1 MPTRRKQNPQSLKQ
15 TVSTAI
21 TKIVWRVAIYIRLSK
36 DDGNDE
42 SYSVKNQRE
51 RLNDTLEQ
59 LMLDEDGI
67 EFVGYYIDDGFTGV
81 DSDRDDFQRLLT
93 DIHNGK
99 VNCVLVKD
107 LSRLSRND
115 WECKYYL
122 QMLFVKMNVRF
133 ISLELPKLDSFKRPE
148 GVYELDVSFQS
159 MYNEN
164 HCRETSIKVRGT
176 LDKKREKGQFIGAF
190 APYGYLKDP
199 EDYHHL
205 VVNPETAPVV
215 KDIFRWYMEGMSK
228 SAITPSD
235 IPANLGYI
243 DMNSLSELYDSE
255 GYDFLDVYT
264 HTPEEA
270 KELME
275 TIKNLPEVKGKTF
288 TFNLNSEDFD
298 LVSTPLSSFGSMV
311 DTTVFILTIIGVL
324 IVVLLLVL
332 WTRGRKKEI
341 GILLAVGRSKVEI
354 VGQFLTENILITFL
368 SMIVSAGLSITF
380 ADKIGA
386 YIIQKAGE
394 STTDLTISIATSDM
408 VMVYSIGLAL
418 VCFSVLVAS
427 YTVIRLN
434 PKDILSKMD

>member
-1 MPTRRKQNPQSLKQ
+1 MNFFNRALKYCWRQRLRSLLLLLTFTLLSTTVLIAISSEKAVEQGTKQIKE
-15 TVSTAI
+15 TVGASVRIELDTNNQANYGSAEDFGNGASGYTYNGDFI
-21 TKIVWRVAIYIRLSK
+21 TEKIVDKISKLENVIGYNAKSSEGYWGVPKSFSPFPAMVTEGLATPYQAVLNSSLDTRFLNGTYKLEEGRHIKADDSYVALISKELADKNNLSV
-36 DDGNDE
+36 G
-42 SYSVKNQRE
+42 
-51 RLNDTLEQ
+51 DT
-59 LMLDEDGI
+59 I
-67 EFVGYYIDDGFTGV
+67 EFITE
-81 DSDRDDFQRLLT
+81 T
-93 DIHNGK
+93 DI
-99 VNCVLVKD
+99 D
-107 LSRLSRND
+107 ITD
-115 WECKYYL
+115 TT
-122 QMLFVKMNVRF
+122 
-133 ISLELPKLDSFKRPE
+133 FKII
-148 GVYELDVSFQS
+148 GIFS
-159 MYNEN
+159 
-164 HCRETSIKVRGT
+164 GT
-176 LDKKREKGQFIGAF
+176 
-190 APYGYLKDP
+190 
-199 EDYHHL
+199 
-205 VVNPETAPVV
+205 
-215 KDIFRWYMEGMSK
+215 EGMSK

-243 DMNSLSELYDSE
+243 DMNSLSDLYDSE

-311 DTTVFILTIIGVL
+311 DTTVFVFTIIGVL

-368 SMIVSAGLSITF
+368 SMIVSAGLSIIF

-427 YTVIRLN
+427 YTVIRLK

>member
-1 MPTRRKQNPQSLKQ
+1 MNFFKRALKYCWRQRLRSLLLLLTFTLLSTTVLIAISSEKAVEQGTKQIKE
-15 TVSTAI
+15 TVGASVRIELDTNNQANYGSAEDFGNGASGYTYNGDFI
-21 TKIVWRVAIYIRLSK
+21 TEKIVDKISKLENVIGYNAKSSEGYWGVPKSFSPFPAMVTEGLATPYQAVLNSSLDTRFLNGTYKLEEGRHIKADDSYVALISKELADKNNLSV
-36 DDGNDE
+36 G
-42 SYSVKNQRE
+42 
-51 RLNDTLEQ
+51 DT
-59 LMLDEDGI
+59 I
-67 EFVGYYIDDGFTGV
+67 EFITE
-81 DSDRDDFQRLLT
+81 T
-93 DIHNGK
+93 DI
-99 VNCVLVKD
+99 D
-107 LSRLSRND
+107 ITD
-115 WECKYYL
+115 TT
-122 QMLFVKMNVRF
+122 
-133 ISLELPKLDSFKRPE
+133 FKII
-148 GVYELDVSFQS
+148 GIFS
-159 MYNEN
+159 
-164 HCRETSIKVRGT
+164 GT
-176 LDKKREKGQFIGAF
+176 
-190 APYGYLKDP
+190 
-199 EDYHHL
+199 
-205 VVNPETAPVV
+205 
-215 KDIFRWYMEGMSK
+215 EGMSK

-288 TFNLNSEDFD
+288 TFDLNSEDFD

-311 DTTVFILTIIGVL
+311 DTTVFVLTIIGVL
-324 IVVLLLVL
+324 IVVLLLLL

-368 SMIVSAGLSITF
+368 SIIVSAGLSITF

-394 STTDLTISIATSDM
+394 SATDLTISIATSDM

-418 VCFSVLVAS
+418 VCFSVLIAS

>member
-1 MPTRRKQNPQSLKQ
+1 MNFFNRALKYCWRQRLRSFLLLLTFTLLLTTVLIAISSEKAVEQGTKQIKE
-15 TVSTAI
+15 TVGASVRIELDTNNQANYGSAEDFGNGASGYTYNGDFI
-21 TKIVWRVAIYIRLSK
+21 TEKIVDKISKLENVIGYNAKSSEGYWGVPKSFSPFPAMVTEGLATPYQAVLNSSLDTRFLNGTYKLEEGRHIKADDSYVALISKELADKNNLSV
-36 DDGNDE
+36 G
-42 SYSVKNQRE
+42 
-51 RLNDTLEQ
+51 DT
-59 LMLDEDGI
+59 I
-67 EFVGYYIDDGFTGV
+67 EFITE
-81 DSDRDDFQRLLT
+81 T
-93 DIHNGK
+93 DI
-99 VNCVLVKD
+99 D
-107 LSRLSRND
+107 ITD
-115 WECKYYL
+115 TT
-122 QMLFVKMNVRF
+122 
-133 ISLELPKLDSFKRPE
+133 FKII
-148 GVYELDVSFQS
+148 GIFS
-159 MYNEN
+159 
-164 HCRETSIKVRGT
+164 GT
-176 LDKKREKGQFIGAF
+176 
-190 APYGYLKDP
+190 
-199 EDYHHL
+199 
-205 VVNPETAPVV
+205 
-215 KDIFRWYMEGMSK
+215 EGMSK

-235 IPANLGYI
+235 IPANLGYV

>member
-1 MPTRRKQNPQSLKQ
+1 MNFFNRALKYCWRQRLRSLLLLLTFTLLSTTVLIAISSEKAVEQGKKQIKE
-15 TVSTAI
+15 TVGASVRIELDTNNQANYGSAEDFGNGASGYTYNGDFI
-21 TKIVWRVAIYIRLSK
+21 TEKIVDKISKLENVIGYNAKSSEGYWGVPKSFSPFPAMVTEGLATPYQAVLNSSLDTRFLNGTYKLEEGRHIKADDSYVALISKELADKNNLSV
-36 DDGNDE
+36 G
-42 SYSVKNQRE
+42 
-51 RLNDTLEQ
+51 DT
-59 LMLDEDGI
+59 I
-67 EFVGYYIDDGFTGV
+67 EFITE
-81 DSDRDDFQRLLT
+81 T
-93 DIHNGK
+93 DI
-99 VNCVLVKD
+99 D
-107 LSRLSRND
+107 ITD
-115 WECKYYL
+115 TT
-122 QMLFVKMNVRF
+122 
-133 ISLELPKLDSFKRPE
+133 FKII
-148 GVYELDVSFQS
+148 GIFS
-159 MYNEN
+159 
-164 HCRETSIKVRGT
+164 GT
-176 LDKKREKGQFIGAF
+176 
-190 APYGYLKDP
+190 
-199 EDYHHL
+199 
-205 VVNPETAPVV
+205 
-215 KDIFRWYMEGMSK
+215 EGMSK

-311 DTTVFILTIIGVL
+311 DTTVFVLTIIGVL
-324 IVVLLLVL
+324 IVVLLLLL

-368 SMIVSAGLSITF
+368 SIIVSAGLSITF

-394 STTDLTISIATSDM
+394 SATDLTISIATSDM

-418 VCFSVLVAS
+418 VCFSVLIAS

>member
-1 MPTRRKQNPQSLKQ
+1 MNFFNRALKYCWRQRLRSFLLLLTFTLLSTTVLIAISSEKAVEQGTKQIKE
-15 TVSTAI
+15 TVGASVRIELDTNNQANYGSAEDFGNGASGYTYNGDFI
-21 TKIVWRVAIYIRLSK
+21 TEKIVDKISKLENVIGYNAKSSEGYWGVPKSFSPFPAMVTEGLATPYQAVLNSSLDTRFLNGTYKLEEGRHIKADDSYVALISKELADKNNLSVG
-36 DDGNDE
+36 DN
-42 SYSVKNQRE
+42 
-51 RLNDTLEQ
+51 
-59 LMLDEDGI
+59 I
-67 EFVGYYIDDGFTGV
+67 EFITE
-81 DSDRDDFQRLLT
+81 T
-93 DIHNGK
+93 DI
-99 VNCVLVKD
+99 D
-107 LSRLSRND
+107 ITD
-115 WECKYYL
+115 TT
-122 QMLFVKMNVRF
+122 
-133 ISLELPKLDSFKRPE
+133 FKII
-148 GVYELDVSFQS
+148 GIFS
-159 MYNEN
+159 
-164 HCRETSIKVRGT
+164 GT
-176 LDKKREKGQFIGAF
+176 
-190 APYGYLKDP
+190 
-199 EDYHHL
+199 
-205 VVNPETAPVV
+205 
-215 KDIFRWYMEGMSK
+215 EGMSK

-311 DTTVFILTIIGVL
+311 DTTVFVLTIIGVL

-394 STTDLTISIATSDM
+394 SATDLTISIATSDM
-408 VMVYSIGLAL
+408 IMVYSIGLAL
-418 VCFSVLVAS
+418 VCFSVLIAS

>member
-1 MPTRRKQNPQSLKQ
+1 MNFFKRALKYCWRQRLRSLLLLLTFTLLSTTVLIAISSEKAVEQGTKQIKE
-15 TVSTAI
+15 TVGASVRIELDTNNQANYGSAEDFGNGASGYTYNGDFI
-21 TKIVWRVAIYIRLSK
+21 TEKIVDKISKLENVIGYNAKSSEGYWGVPKSFSPFPAMVTEGLATPYQAVLNSSLDTRFLNGTYKLEEGRHIKADDSYVALISKELADKNNLSV
-36 DDGNDE
+36 G
-42 SYSVKNQRE
+42 
-51 RLNDTLEQ
+51 DT
-59 LMLDEDGI
+59 I
-67 EFVGYYIDDGFTGV
+67 EFITE
-81 DSDRDDFQRLLT
+81 T
-93 DIHNGK
+93 DI
-99 VNCVLVKD
+99 D
-107 LSRLSRND
+107 ITD
-115 WECKYYL
+115 TT
-122 QMLFVKMNVRF
+122 
-133 ISLELPKLDSFKRPE
+133 FKII
-148 GVYELDVSFQS
+148 GIFS
-159 MYNEN
+159 
-164 HCRETSIKVRGT
+164 GT
-176 LDKKREKGQFIGAF
+176 
-190 APYGYLKDP
+190 
-199 EDYHHL
+199 
-205 VVNPETAPVV
+205 
-215 KDIFRWYMEGMSK
+215 EGMSK

-311 DTTVFILTIIGVL
+311 DTTVFVLTIIGVL
-324 IVVLLLVL
+324 IVVLLLLL

-368 SMIVSAGLSITF
+368 SIIVSAGLSITF

-394 STTDLTISIATSDM
+394 SATDLTISIATSDM

-418 VCFSVLVAS
+418 VCFSVLIAS

>member
-1 MPTRRKQNPQSLKQ
+1 MNFFNRALKYCWRQRLRSFLLLLTFTLLSTTVLIAISSEKAVEQGTKQIKE
-15 TVSTAI
+15 TVGASVRIELDTNNQANYGSAEDFGNGASGYTYNGDFI
-21 TKIVWRVAIYIRLSK
+21 TEKIVDKISKLENVIGYNAKSSEGYWGVPKSFSPFPAMVTEGLATPYQAVLNSSLDTRFLNGTYKLEEGRHIKADDSYVALISKELAGKNNLSV
-36 DDGNDE
+36 G
-42 SYSVKNQRE
+42 
-51 RLNDTLEQ
+51 DT
-59 LMLDEDGI
+59 I
-67 EFVGYYIDDGFTGV
+67 EFITE
-81 DSDRDDFQRLLT
+81 T
-93 DIHNGK
+93 DI
-99 VNCVLVKD
+99 D
-107 LSRLSRND
+107 ITD
-115 WECKYYL
+115 TT
-122 QMLFVKMNVRF
+122 
-133 ISLELPKLDSFKRPE
+133 FKII
-148 GVYELDVSFQS
+148 GIFS
-159 MYNEN
+159 
-164 HCRETSIKVRGT
+164 GT
-176 LDKKREKGQFIGAF
+176 
-190 APYGYLKDP
+190 
-199 EDYHHL
+199 
-205 VVNPETAPVV
+205 
-215 KDIFRWYMEGMSK
+215 EGMSK

-311 DTTVFILTIIGVL
+311 DTTVFVLTIIGVL

-368 SMIVSAGLSITF
+368 SIIVSAGLSITF

-394 STTDLTISIATSDM
+394 SATDLTISIATSDM
-408 VMVYSIGLAL
+408 AMVYSIGLAL
-418 VCFSVLVAS
+418 VCFSVLIAS

>member
-1 MPTRRKQNPQSLKQ
+1 MNFINRALKYCWRQRLRNLLLLLTFTLLSTTVLIAISSEKAVEQGTKQIKE
-15 TVSTAI
+15 TVGASVRIELDTNNQANYGSAEDFGNGASGYTYNGDFI
-21 TKIVWRVAIYIRLSK
+21 TEKIVDKISKLENVIGYNAKSSEGYWGVPKSFSPFPAMVTEGLATPYQAVLNSSLDTRFLNGTYKLEEGRHIKADDSYVALISKELADKNNLSVG
-36 DDGNDE
+36 DN
-42 SYSVKNQRE
+42 
-51 RLNDTLEQ
+51 
-59 LMLDEDGI
+59 I
-67 EFVGYYIDDGFTGV
+67 EFITE
-81 DSDRDDFQRLLT
+81 T
-93 DIHNGK
+93 DI
-99 VNCVLVKD
+99 D
-107 LSRLSRND
+107 ITD
-115 WECKYYL
+115 TT
-122 QMLFVKMNVRF
+122 
-133 ISLELPKLDSFKRPE
+133 FKIIGIFSGTE
-148 GVYELDVSFQS
+148 G
-159 MYNEN
+159 
-164 HCRETSIKVRGT
+164 T
-176 LDKKREKGQFIGAF
+176 
-190 APYGYLKDP
+190 
-199 EDYHHL
+199 
-205 VVNPETAPVV
+205 
-215 KDIFRWYMEGMSK
+215 SK

-311 DTTVFILTIIGVL
+311 DTTVFVLTLIGVF
-324 IVVLLLVL
+324 IVGLLLVL
-332 WTRGRKKEI
+332 WTRERKKEI
-341 GILLAVGRSKVEI
+341 GILLAVGRCKVEI

-394 STTDLTISIATSDM
+394 SATDLTVSIATSDM
-408 VMVYSIGLAL
+408 VMVYSIGLVL
-418 VCFSVLVAS
+418 VCFSMLVAS

>member
-1 MPTRRKQNPQSLKQ
+1 MNFFNRALKYCWRQRLRSFLLLLTFTLLSTTVLIAISSEKAVEQGTKQIKE
-15 TVSTAI
+15 TVGASVRIELDTNNQANYGSAEDFGNGASGYTYNGDFI
-21 TKIVWRVAIYIRLSK
+21 TEKIVDKISKLENVIEYNAKSSEGYWGVPKSFSPFPAMVTEGLATPYQAVLNSSLDTRFLNGTYKLEEGRHIKADDSYVALISKELADKNNLSV
-36 DDGNDE
+36 G
-42 SYSVKNQRE
+42 
-51 RLNDTLEQ
+51 DT
-59 LMLDEDGI
+59 I
-67 EFVGYYIDDGFTGV
+67 EFITE
-81 DSDRDDFQRLLT
+81 T
-93 DIHNGK
+93 DI
-99 VNCVLVKD
+99 D
-107 LSRLSRND
+107 ITD
-115 WECKYYL
+115 TT
-122 QMLFVKMNVRF
+122 
-133 ISLELPKLDSFKRPE
+133 FKII
-148 GVYELDVSFQS
+148 GIFS
-159 MYNEN
+159 
-164 HCRETSIKVRGT
+164 GT
-176 LDKKREKGQFIGAF
+176 
-190 APYGYLKDP
+190 
-199 EDYHHL
+199 
-205 VVNPETAPVV
+205 
-215 KDIFRWYMEGMSK
+215 EGMSK

-311 DTTVFILTIIGVL
+311 DTTVFVLTIIGVL

-368 SMIVSAGLSITF
+368 SIIVSAGLSITF

-394 STTDLTISIATSDM
+394 SATDLTISIATSDM
-408 VMVYSIGLAL
+408 AMVYSIGLAL
-418 VCFSVLVAS
+418 VCFSVLIAS

>member
-1 MPTRRKQNPQSLKQ
+1 MNFFKRALKYCWRQRLRSLLLLLTFTLLSTTVLIAISSEKAVEQGTKQIKE
-15 TVSTAI
+15 TVGASVRIELDTNNQANYGSAEDFGNGASGYTYNGDFI
-21 TKIVWRVAIYIRLSK
+21 TEKIVDKISKLENVIGYNAKSSEGYWGIPKSFSPFPAMVTEGLATPYQAVLNSSLDTRFLNGTYKLEEGRHIKADDSYVALISKELADKNNLSVG
-36 DDGNDE
+36 DN
-42 SYSVKNQRE
+42 
-51 RLNDTLEQ
+51 
-59 LMLDEDGI
+59 I
-67 EFVGYYIDDGFTGV
+67 EFITETDV
-81 DSDRDDFQRLLT
+81 DIT
-93 DIHNGK
+93 DTT
-99 VNCVLVKD
+99 
-107 LSRLSRND
+107 
-115 WECKYYL
+115 
-122 QMLFVKMNVRF
+122 
-133 ISLELPKLDSFKRPE
+133 FKII
-148 GVYELDVSFQS
+148 GIFS
-159 MYNEN
+159 
-164 HCRETSIKVRGT
+164 GT
-176 LDKKREKGQFIGAF
+176 
-190 APYGYLKDP
+190 
-199 EDYHHL
+199 
-205 VVNPETAPVV
+205 
-215 KDIFRWYMEGMSK
+215 EGMSK

-311 DTTVFILTIIGVL
+311 DTTVLVITLIGVF
-324 IVVLLLVL
+324 IVILLLVL

-341 GILLAVGRSKVEI
+341 GILLAVGRSKAEI
-354 VGQFLTENILITFL
+354 IGQFLTENIVVTFL
-368 SMIVSAGLSITF
+368 SMIVSACLSITF

-394 STTDLTISIATSDM
+394 SATDLTVSIATSDM
-408 VMVYSIGLAL
+408 VMVYSIGLVL

>member
-1 MPTRRKQNPQSLKQ
+1 MNFFNRALKYCWRQRLRSLLLLLTFTLLSTTVLIAISSEKAVEQGTKQIKE
-15 TVSTAI
+15 TVGASVRIELDTNNQANYGSAEDFGNGASGYTYNGDFI
-21 TKIVWRVAIYIRLSK
+21 TEKIVDKISKLENVIGYNAKSSEGYWGVPKSFSPFPAMVTEGLATPYQAVLNSSLDTRFLNGTYKLEEGRRIKADDSYVALISKELADKNNLSV
-36 DDGNDE
+36 G
-42 SYSVKNQRE
+42 
-51 RLNDTLEQ
+51 DT
-59 LMLDEDGI
+59 I
-67 EFVGYYIDDGFTGV
+67 EFITE
-81 DSDRDDFQRLLT
+81 T
-93 DIHNGK
+93 DI
-99 VNCVLVKD
+99 D
-107 LSRLSRND
+107 ITD
-115 WECKYYL
+115 TT
-122 QMLFVKMNVRF
+122 
-133 ISLELPKLDSFKRPE
+133 FKII
-148 GVYELDVSFQS
+148 GIFS
-159 MYNEN
+159 
-164 HCRETSIKVRGT
+164 GT
-176 LDKKREKGQFIGAF
+176 
-190 APYGYLKDP
+190 
-199 EDYHHL
+199 
-205 VVNPETAPVV
+205 
-215 KDIFRWYMEGMSK
+215 EGMSK

-311 DTTVFILTIIGVL
+311 DTTVFVLTIIGVL
-324 IVVLLLVL
+324 IVVLLLLL

-368 SMIVSAGLSITF
+368 SIIVSAGLSITF

-394 STTDLTISIATSDM
+394 SATDLTISIATSDM

-418 VCFSVLVAS
+418 VCFSVLIAS

>member
-1 MPTRRKQNPQSLKQ
+1 MNFFNRALKYCWRQRLRSFLLLLTFTLLLTTVLIAISSEKAVEQGTKQIKE
-15 TVSTAI
+15 TVGASVRIELDTNNQANYGSAEDFGNGASGYTYNGDFI
-21 TKIVWRVAIYIRLSK
+21 TEKIVDKISKLENVIGYNAKSSEGYWGVPKSFSPFPAMVTEGLATPYQAVLNSSLDTRFLNGTYKLEEGRHIKADDSYVALISKELADKNNLSV
-36 DDGNDE
+36 G
-42 SYSVKNQRE
+42 
-51 RLNDTLEQ
+51 DT
-59 LMLDEDGI
+59 I
-67 EFVGYYIDDGFTGV
+67 EFITE
-81 DSDRDDFQRLLT
+81 T
-93 DIHNGK
+93 DI
-99 VNCVLVKD
+99 D
-107 LSRLSRND
+107 ITD
-115 WECKYYL
+115 TT
-122 QMLFVKMNVRF
+122 
-133 ISLELPKLDSFKRPE
+133 FKII
-148 GVYELDVSFQS
+148 GIFS
-159 MYNEN
+159 
-164 HCRETSIKVRGT
+164 GT
-176 LDKKREKGQFIGAF
+176 
-190 APYGYLKDP
+190 
-199 EDYHHL
+199 
-205 VVNPETAPVV
+205 
-215 KDIFRWYMEGMSK
+215 EGMSK

-354 VGQFLTENILITFL
+354 VGQFLTENILITLL

>member
-1 MPTRRKQNPQSLKQ
+1 MNFFNRALKYCWRQRLRSFLLLLTFTLLLTTVLIAISSEKAVEQGTKQIKE
-15 TVSTAI
+15 TVGASVRIELDTNNQANYGSAEDFGNGASGYTYNGDFI
-21 TKIVWRVAIYIRLSK
+21 TEKIVDKISKLENVIGYNAKSSEGYWGVPKSFSPFPAMVTEGLATPYQAVLNSSLDTRFLNGTYKLEEGRHIKADDSYVALISKELADKNNLSV
-36 DDGNDE
+36 G
-42 SYSVKNQRE
+42 
-51 RLNDTLEQ
+51 DT
-59 LMLDEDGI
+59 I
-67 EFVGYYIDDGFTGV
+67 EFITE
-81 DSDRDDFQRLLT
+81 T
-93 DIHNGK
+93 DI
-99 VNCVLVKD
+99 D
-107 LSRLSRND
+107 ITD
-115 WECKYYL
+115 TT
-122 QMLFVKMNVRF
+122 
-133 ISLELPKLDSFKRPE
+133 FKII
-148 GVYELDVSFQS
+148 GIFS
-159 MYNEN
+159 
-164 HCRETSIKVRGT
+164 GT
-176 LDKKREKGQFIGAF
+176 
-190 APYGYLKDP
+190 
-199 EDYHHL
+199 
-205 VVNPETAPVV
+205 
-215 KDIFRWYMEGMSK
+215 EGMSK

-368 SMIVSAGLSITF
+368 SMIVSAGVSITF

>member
-1 MPTRRKQNPQSLKQ
+1 MNFFNRALKYCWRQRLRSFLPLLTFTLLLTTVLIAISSEKAVEQGTKQIKE
-15 TVSTAI
+15 TVGASVRIELDTNNQANYGSAEDFGNGASGYTYNGDFI
-21 TKIVWRVAIYIRLSK
+21 TEKIVDKISKLENVIGYNAKSSEGYWGVPKSFSPFPAMVTEGLATPYQAVLNSSLDTRFLNGTYKLEEGRHIKADDSYVALISKELADKNNLSV
-36 DDGNDE
+36 G
-42 SYSVKNQRE
+42 
-51 RLNDTLEQ
+51 DT
-59 LMLDEDGI
+59 I
-67 EFVGYYIDDGFTGV
+67 EFITE
-81 DSDRDDFQRLLT
+81 T
-93 DIHNGK
+93 DI
-99 VNCVLVKD
+99 D
-107 LSRLSRND
+107 ITD
-115 WECKYYL
+115 TT
-122 QMLFVKMNVRF
+122 
-133 ISLELPKLDSFKRPE
+133 FKII
-148 GVYELDVSFQS
+148 GIFS
-159 MYNEN
+159 
-164 HCRETSIKVRGT
+164 GT
-176 LDKKREKGQFIGAF
+176 
-190 APYGYLKDP
+190 
-199 EDYHHL
+199 
-205 VVNPETAPVV
+205 
-215 KDIFRWYMEGMSK
+215 EGMSK

>member
-1 MPTRRKQNPQSLKQ
+1 MNFFNRALKYCWRQRLRSFLLLLTFTLLLTTVLIAISSEKAVEQGTKQIKE
-15 TVSTAI
+15 TVGASVRIELDTNNQANYGSAEDFGNGASGYTYNGDFI
-21 TKIVWRVAIYIRLSK
+21 TEKIVDKISKLENVIGYNAKSSEGYWGVPKSFSPFPAMVTEGLATPYQAVLNSSLDTRFLNGTYKLEEGRHIKADDSYVALISKELADKNNLSV
-36 DDGNDE
+36 G
-42 SYSVKNQRE
+42 
-51 RLNDTLEQ
+51 DT
-59 LMLDEDGI
+59 I
-67 EFVGYYIDDGFTGV
+67 EFITE
-81 DSDRDDFQRLLT
+81 T
-93 DIHNGK
+93 DI
-99 VNCVLVKD
+99 D
-107 LSRLSRND
+107 ITD
-115 WECKYYL
+115 TT
-122 QMLFVKMNVRF
+122 
-133 ISLELPKLDSFKRPE
+133 FKII
-148 GVYELDVSFQS
+148 GIFS
-159 MYNEN
+159 
-164 HCRETSIKVRGT
+164 GT
-176 LDKKREKGQFIGAF
+176 
-190 APYGYLKDP
+190 
-199 EDYHHL
+199 
-205 VVNPETAPVV
+205 
-215 KDIFRWYMEGMSK
+215 EGMSK

-235 IPANLGYI
+235 IPANLGSI

>member
-1 MPTRRKQNPQSLKQ
+1 MNFFNRALKYCWRQRLRSLLLLLTFTLLSTTVLIAISSEKAVEQGTKQIKE
-15 TVSTAI
+15 TVGASVRIELDTNNQANYGSAEDFGNGASGYTYNGDFI
-21 TKIVWRVAIYIRLSK
+21 TEKIVDKISKLENVIGYNAKSSEGYWGVPKSFSPFPAMVTEGLATPYQAVLNSSLDTRFLNGTYKLEEGRHIKADDSYVALISKELADKNNLSV
-36 DDGNDE
+36 G
-42 SYSVKNQRE
+42 
-51 RLNDTLEQ
+51 DT
-59 LMLDEDGI
+59 I
-67 EFVGYYIDDGFTGV
+67 EFITE
-81 DSDRDDFQRLLT
+81 T
-93 DIHNGK
+93 DI
-99 VNCVLVKD
+99 D
-107 LSRLSRND
+107 ITD
-115 WECKYYL
+115 TT
-122 QMLFVKMNVRF
+122 
-133 ISLELPKLDSFKRPE
+133 FKII
-148 GVYELDVSFQS
+148 GIFS
-159 MYNEN
+159 
-164 HCRETSIKVRGT
+164 GT
-176 LDKKREKGQFIGAF
+176 
-190 APYGYLKDP
+190 
-199 EDYHHL
+199 
-205 VVNPETAPVV
+205 
-215 KDIFRWYMEGMSK
+215 EGMSK

-311 DTTVFILTIIGVL
+311 DTTVFVLTIIGVL
-324 IVVLLLVL
+324 IVVLLLLL

-368 SMIVSAGLSITF
+368 SIIVSAGVSITF

-394 STTDLTISIATSDM
+394 SATDLTISIATSDM

-418 VCFSVLVAS
+418 VCFSVLIAS

-434 PKDILSKMD
+434 PKDILFKMD

>member
-1 MPTRRKQNPQSLKQ
+1 MNFFNRALKYCWRQRLRSLLLLLTFTLLSTTVLIAISSEKAVEQGTKQIKE
-15 TVSTAI
+15 TVGASVRIELDTNNQANYGSAEDFGNGASGYTYNGDFI
-21 TKIVWRVAIYIRLSK
+21 TEKIVDKISKLENVIGYNAKSSEGYWGVPKSFSPFPAMVTEGLATPYQAVLNSSLDTRFLNGTYKLEEGRHIKADDSYVALISKELADKNNLSV
-36 DDGNDE
+36 G
-42 SYSVKNQRE
+42 
-51 RLNDTLEQ
+51 DT
-59 LMLDEDGI
+59 I
-67 EFVGYYIDDGFTGV
+67 EFITE
-81 DSDRDDFQRLLT
+81 T
-93 DIHNGK
+93 DI
-99 VNCVLVKD
+99 D
-107 LSRLSRND
+107 ITD
-115 WECKYYL
+115 TT
-122 QMLFVKMNVRF
+122 
-133 ISLELPKLDSFKRPE
+133 FKII
-148 GVYELDVSFQS
+148 GIFS
-159 MYNEN
+159 
-164 HCRETSIKVRGT
+164 GT
-176 LDKKREKGQFIGAF
+176 
-190 APYGYLKDP
+190 
-199 EDYHHL
+199 
-205 VVNPETAPVV
+205 
-215 KDIFRWYMEGMSK
+215 EGMSK

-243 DMNSLSELYDSE
+243 DMNSLSEFYDSE

-311 DTTVFILTIIGVL
+311 DTTVFVLTIIGVL
-324 IVVLLLVL
+324 IVVLLLLL

-368 SMIVSAGLSITF
+368 SIIVSAGLSITF

-394 STTDLTISIATSDM
+394 SATDLTISIATSDM

-418 VCFSVLVAS
+418 VCFSVLIAS

>member
-1 MPTRRKQNPQSLKQ
+1 MNFFNRALKYCWRQRLRSFLLLLTFTLLSTTVLIAISSEKAVEQGTKQIKE
-15 TVSTAI
+15 TVGASVRIELDTNNQANYGSAEDFGNGASGYTYNGDFI
-21 TKIVWRVAIYIRLSK
+21 TEKIVDKISKLEHVIGYNAKSSEGYWGVPKSFSPFPAMVTEGLATPYQAVLNSSLDTRFLNGTYKLEEGRHIKADDSYVALISKELADKNNLSV
-36 DDGNDE
+36 G
-42 SYSVKNQRE
+42 
-51 RLNDTLEQ
+51 DT
-59 LMLDEDGI
+59 I
-67 EFVGYYIDDGFTGV
+67 EFITE
-81 DSDRDDFQRLLT
+81 T
-93 DIHNGK
+93 DI
-99 VNCVLVKD
+99 D
-107 LSRLSRND
+107 ITD
-115 WECKYYL
+115 TT
-122 QMLFVKMNVRF
+122 
-133 ISLELPKLDSFKRPE
+133 FKII
-148 GVYELDVSFQS
+148 GIFS
-159 MYNEN
+159 
-164 HCRETSIKVRGT
+164 GT
-176 LDKKREKGQFIGAF
+176 
-190 APYGYLKDP
+190 
-199 EDYHHL
+199 
-205 VVNPETAPVV
+205 
-215 KDIFRWYMEGMSK
+215 EGMSK

-311 DTTVFILTIIGVL
+311 DTTVFVLTIIGVL

-368 SMIVSAGLSITF
+368 SMIVSTGLSITF
-380 ADKIGA
+380 ADKIGT

-394 STTDLTISIATSDM
+394 RATDLIVSIAISDM
-408 VMVYSIGLAL
+408 VIVYSIGLVL
-418 VCFSVLVAS
+418 VCFSTLVAS

-434 PKDILSKMD
+434 PKDILSQMD

>member
-1 MPTRRKQNPQSLKQ
+1 MNFFNRALKYCWRQRLRSLLLLLTFTLLSTTVLIAISSEKAVEQGTKQIKE
-15 TVSTAI
+15 TVGASVRIELDTNNQANYGSAEDFGNGASGYTYNGDFI
-21 TKIVWRVAIYIRLSK
+21 TEKIVDKISKLENVIGYNAKSSEGYWGVPKSFSPFPAMVTEGLATPYQAVLNSSLDTRFLNGTYKLEEGRHIKADDSYVALISKELADKNNLSV
-36 DDGNDE
+36 G
-42 SYSVKNQRE
+42 
-51 RLNDTLEQ
+51 DT
-59 LMLDEDGI
+59 I
-67 EFVGYYIDDGFTGV
+67 EFITE
-81 DSDRDDFQRLLT
+81 T
-93 DIHNGK
+93 DI
-99 VNCVLVKD
+99 D
-107 LSRLSRND
+107 ITD
-115 WECKYYL
+115 TT
-122 QMLFVKMNVRF
+122 
-133 ISLELPKLDSFKRPE
+133 FKII
-148 GVYELDVSFQS
+148 GIFS
-159 MYNEN
+159 
-164 HCRETSIKVRGT
+164 GT
-176 LDKKREKGQFIGAF
+176 
-190 APYGYLKDP
+190 
-199 EDYHHL
+199 
-205 VVNPETAPVV
+205 
-215 KDIFRWYMEGMSK
+215 EGMSK

-311 DTTVFILTIIGVL
+311 DTTVFVLTIIGVL
-324 IVVLLLVL
+324 IVVLLLLL

-368 SMIVSAGLSITF
+368 SIIVSAGLSITF

-394 STTDLTISIATSDM
+394 SATDLTISIATSDM

-418 VCFSVLVAS
+418 VCFSALIAS

>member
-1 MPTRRKQNPQSLKQ
+1 MNFFNRALKYCWSQRLRSLLLLLTFTLLSTTVLIAISSEKAVEQGTKQIKE
-15 TVSTAI
+15 TVGASVRIELDTNNQANYGSAEDFGNGASGYTYNGDFI
-21 TKIVWRVAIYIRLSK
+21 TEKIVDKISKLENVIGYNAKSSEGYWGVPKSFSPFPAMVTEGLATPYQAVLNSSLDTRFLNGTYKLEEGRHIKADDSYVALISKELADKNNLSVG
-36 DDGNDE
+36 DN
-42 SYSVKNQRE
+42 
-51 RLNDTLEQ
+51 
-59 LMLDEDGI
+59 I
-67 EFVGYYIDDGFTGV
+67 EFITE
-81 DSDRDDFQRLLT
+81 T
-93 DIHNGK
+93 DI
-99 VNCVLVKD
+99 D
-107 LSRLSRND
+107 ITD
-115 WECKYYL
+115 TT
-122 QMLFVKMNVRF
+122 
-133 ISLELPKLDSFKRPE
+133 FKII
-148 GVYELDVSFQS
+148 GIFS
-159 MYNEN
+159 
-164 HCRETSIKVRGT
+164 GT
-176 LDKKREKGQFIGAF
+176 
-190 APYGYLKDP
+190 
-199 EDYHHL
+199 
-205 VVNPETAPVV
+205 
-215 KDIFRWYMEGMSK
+215 EGMSK

-243 DMNSLSELYDSE
+243 DMNSLSDLYDSE

-311 DTTVFILTIIGVL
+311 DTTVFLFTIIGVL

-368 SMIVSAGLSITF
+368 SMIVSAGLSIIF

-427 YTVIRLN
+427 YTVIRLK